1 LASLLQLGV
10 FDPSKKK
17 KKKKVRIAEE
27 GDTEGVTEKMDN
39 LNGETETRLQVAC
52 QLLNQTYR

>member
-1 LASLLQLGV
+1 LQLGV

-17 KKKKVRIAEE
+17 KKKKVRIAED

-39 LNGETETRLQVAC
+39 LNGETESWLQVAC
-52 QLLNQTYR
+52 QLMIAELNI